1 MAIVLGG
8 IVAATLV
15 ADHVFNA
22 GDGTLF
28 LLRKMFLL
36 VEYLNFWR

>member
-8 IVAATLV
+8 IVVATLV
-15 ADHVFNA
+15 ADQVFNA
-22 GDGTLF
+22 GAVTLF